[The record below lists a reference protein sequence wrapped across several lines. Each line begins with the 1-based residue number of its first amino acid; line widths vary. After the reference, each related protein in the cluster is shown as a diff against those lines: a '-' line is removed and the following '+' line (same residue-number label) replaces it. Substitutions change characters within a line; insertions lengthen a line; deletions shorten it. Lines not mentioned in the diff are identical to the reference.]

1 MPNRGFARPSVK
13 PVLKLIQ
20 GSGCAST
27 DLNETKGG
35 LDSDDKTTEN
45 TGMETRGRVHNGVV
59 VLEGELRLP
68 EGTEVVV
75 SSGAAPETKPVG
87 ERRIEFPLV
96 RSRGPGSLHLTGQ
109 RIAEFLEEDDVP
121 A

>member
-1 MPNRGFARPSVK
+1 
-13 PVLKLIQ
+13 
-20 GSGCAST
+20 
-27 DLNETKGG
+27 
-35 LDSDDKTTEN
+35 
-45 TGMETRGRVHNGVV
+45 MEIRGRVHNGVV

-68 EGTEVVV
+68 EGTEVIV

-87 ERRIEFPLV
+87 EQRIEFPLV
-96 RSRGPGSLHLTGQ
+96 RSRRPGSLHLTGQ